1 MDRIYGME
9 QLLLWY
15 SKNNSV
21 MIQFLSIVIGLLLC
35 FFIFRLFFATK
46 NSGANATPAEAK
58 PVGSIENL
66 ESKVNQILQMQ
77 NKKTDTVS
85 GQVDVAVTSEETA
98 VLISKIQAEN
108 LELKQMIKTN
118 GAVGA
123 AQAQAQLQSVDY
135 KKEIEDLKNRLSDY
149 EVIAEDIAD
158 LQKLRE
164 ENKSL
169 LEQLQTKNAPVEDTS
184 EDAREDINVIQNS
197 AVSEQDKDLLQQ
209 FDKLKGT

>member
-1 MDRIYGME
+1 
-9 QLLLWY
+9 
-15 SKNNSV
+15 